1 MKNLLFTSTL
11 FLIFNF
17 SFAQT
22 KIENDLTRVGL
33 KGKVSFFSESKYEL
47 VEKFGEIE
55 KGSLS
60 DKFTYKYDEKGNRI
74 EYIEYY

>member
-11 FLIFNF
+11 FLIVNF

-22 KIENDLTRVGL
+22 KIENDLTRSNI
-33 KGKVSFFSESKYEL
+33 KGKVKFITLSTYTA

-55 KGSLS
+55 KGRSNQL
-60 DKFTYKYDEKGNRI
+60 KKMQQLIKQ
-74 EYIEYY
+74 

>member
-22 KIENDLTRVGL
+22 KIENDLTL
-33 KGKVSFFSESKYEL
+33 KGKVSFFSESRYDL

-55 KGSLS
+55 KGRSNQL
-60 DKFTYKYDEKGNRI
+60 KKMQQLIKQ
-74 EYIEYY
+74 

>member
-22 KIENDLTRVGL
+22 KIQNDLTRDGL
-33 KGKVSFFSESKYEL
+33 KGKVSFYSESRYDL

-55 KGSLS
+55 KGRSNQL
-60 DKFTYKYDEKGNRI
+60 KKMQQLIKQ
-74 EYIEYY
+74 

>member
-22 KIENDLTRVGL
+22 KIGGSYFAEGMVL
-33 KGKVSFFSESKYEL
+33 KGKVSFFSDSTYNF

-55 KGSLS
+55 KGRSNQL
-60 DKFTYKYDEKGNRI
+60 KKMQQLIKQ
-74 EYIEYY
+74 